1 MNTELFR
8 ALEEVIV
15 VVNTELYHGLELV
28 IVVGNHELVVIHC
41 VGGFV

>member
-15 VVNTELYHGLELV
+15 VVNTELYHGLESV

>member
-1 MNTELFR
+1 VNTELFR

-15 VVNTELYHGLELV
+15 VVNTELYHGLKA
-28 IVVGNHELVVIHC
+28 VVVVVNHELVVIHC